1 MKTWSIVKFKEAKGK
16 SHLACV
22 TAYDYAFA
30 RLADEA
36 EIPLVLVGDS
46 LGMTMLGYQSTL
58 PVTMDDMLHHTE
70 AVARG
75 ASKNTLVVGDMPFM
89 TYQISIE
96 EGLRNA
102 GRLLQVGADAVKMEG
117 GKCRAELIHACVE
130 MGIPVMGHIGLTPQS
145 VNVLGGFKV
154 QGKTMAAAKRLL
166 EDAKALEEAGVFA
179 MVLECT
185 PPDLTRVI
193 TESVAVPTIGVG
205 AGPYADMQMV
215 VLHDMLGFSDWVP
228 KFIKKFA
235 SVGKTVKDAFR
246 NYQEEVANGTYP
258 SAEYSYKETGLD
270 FSELKKDR

>member
-16 SHLACV
+16 AHLACV

-58 PVTMDDMLHHTE
+58 PVTMEDMLHHTE

-75 ASKNTLVVGDMPFM
+75 AAKNTLVVGDMPFM

-102 GRLLQVGADAVKMEG
+102 GRFLRVGADAVKMEG
-117 GKCRAELIHACVE
+117 GKCRAELIRACVE

-154 QGKTMAAAKRLL
+154 QGKTMDAAKRLL
-166 EDAKALEEAGVFA
+166 EDAKALEEAGVFSI
-179 MVLECT
+179 VLECT
-185 PPDLTRVI
+185 PPDLTRLI
-193 TESVAVPTIGVG
+193 TESVSVPTIGVG
-205 AGPYADMQMV
+205 AGAYADMQMV
-215 VLHDMLGFSDWVP
+215 VLHDMLGFSDWAP

-235 SVGKTVKDAFR
+235 AVGETVKTAFR
-246 NYQEEVANGTYP
+246 NYQDEVAKGTYP
-258 SAEYSYKETGLD
+258 SEEYSYKETGLD

>member
-1 MKTWSIVKFKEAKGK
+1 MKTWSIVKFREAKGK
-16 SHLACV
+16 ARLACV

-75 ASKNTLVVGDMPFM
+75 ASKNTLVVGDLPFM

-117 GKCRAELIHACVE
+117 GQCRAELIKACVE

-154 QGKTMAAAKRLL
+154 QGKTLDAAERLL
-166 EDAKALEEAGVFA
+166 ADAKALEEAGVFS

-185 PPDLTRVI
+185 PPDLTRLI
-193 TESVAVPTIGVG
+193 TESVSVPTIGVG

-215 VLHDMLGFSDWVP
+215 VLHDMLGFSDWSP
-228 KFIKKFA
+228 KFIKKYA
-235 SVGKTVKDAFR
+235 AVGDTVRQAFKS
-246 NYQEEVANGTYP
+246 YQEEVANGVYP
-258 SAEYSYKETGLD
+258 SAEYSYAETGLD
-270 FSELKKDR
+270 FTQLKNGR